1 MRIAERKLLELRR
14 KLAGITA
21 EFDWWLA
28 DAGEKRPLRKHQSQ
42 ITRLTDQLSGL
53 AGRVQDEIGQA
64 LQDGGDILGASRDLQ
79 LRILEVHRL
88 WDFFR
93 SKLSLRYVAWF
104 GPYLAVAD
112 EFAWACYRQALDH
125 DSRADVPAAGI
136 KAAPLVFLSGEFSPF
151 THPRQSP
158 FDVEGVEGALDSV
171 DFLQVLYA
179 LPVPVIGL
187 PWYQVAHLPDVV
199 AIAHE
204 VGHDV
209 ERDLELTAVMQGHL
223 RAATATTPGPLR
235 NRWFGWLPE
244 IFADLYGILS
254 AGPAF
259 ASALTDLL
267 AADPALVAAES
278 ADSRPAKHP
287 PAALRIE
294 LAAQAL
300 EQTGFPREAAGQRDA
315 WAEAYGPGDTEGDPV
330 EPFLADAE
338 VVVRE
343 LLDGRYPQFRCQRL
357 RDVAAFSAGQQDD
370 ANAAAEAVLGG
381 LEPPGDDIR
390 CLVAAARLAF
400 DRDPARYHLAE
411 EGAKTAQE
419 LIVERAVDNMSDS
432 VRAGEEDTPAPAPD
446 EDRAA
451 GAGLFDLITALT
463 ARHAGAR
470 RNAGTA

>member
-1 MRIAERKLLELRR
+1 MRIAERKLLELQR

-28 DAGEKRPLRKHQSQ
+28 DAGEKKPLRKHQSQ
-42 ITRLTDQLSGL
+42 ITRLTDQLGGL
-53 AGRVQDEIGQA
+53 AARLQDEIGQA
-64 LQDGGDILGASRDLQ
+64 RQDGGDILAASYDLQ

-93 SKLSLRYVAWF
+93 SKLGLRYVAWF

-112 EFAWACYRQALDH
+112 EFAWACYRLALDH
-125 DSRADVPAAGI
+125 DSRAGVPAAGL

-151 THPRQSP
+151 THLRQSP
-158 FDVEGVEGALDSV
+158 FDVEDVEGALDSAG
-171 DFLQVLYA
+171 FLQVLYA

-209 ERDLELTAVMQGHL
+209 ERDFGLTAVMHGHL
-223 RAATATTPGPLR
+223 QAATPATMPGPRR
-235 NRWFGWLPE
+235 NRWSGWLPE

-267 AADPALVAAES
+267 AADPVLVAAES
-278 ADSRPAKHP
+278 ADPGPAEHP

-300 EQTGFPREAAGQRDA
+300 EQTGFPREAADQRAA
-315 WAEAYGPGDTEGDPV
+315 WTEAYRPGGTEDAPAG
-330 EPFLADAE
+330 PFLADAE
-338 VVVRE
+338 AVVRE
-343 LLDGRYPQFRCQRL
+343 LIDGRYPQFGCRSL
-357 RDVAAFSAGQQDD
+357 AEVAAFSAGQQ
-370 ANAAAEAVLGG
+370 AGCRRGRRSGPEWPGALGRRH
-381 LEPPGDDIR
+381 PVPGR
-390 CLVAAARLAF
+390 RRPAGVRP
-400 DRDPARYHLAE
+400 RSGPVPAR
-411 EGAKTAQE
+411 
-419 LIVERAVDNMSDS
+419 RA
-432 VRAGEEDTPAPAPD
+432 RGPRP
-446 EDRAA
+446 
-451 GAGLFDLITALT
+451 
-463 ARHAGAR
+463 R
-470 RNAGTA
+470 RS

>member
-1 MRIAERKLLELRR
+1 MRVAERKLAELQW

-21 EFDWWLA
+21 EFDWWRA
-28 DAGEKRPLRKHQSQ
+28 DTEGNKPLRKHQSQ
-42 ITRLTDQLSGL
+42 IIRLTDQLGGL
-53 AGRVQDEIGQA
+53 AGRVEDEIAGA
-64 LQDGGDILGASRDLQ
+64 RRDGGDILVTSRDLQ

-93 SKLSLRYVAWF
+93 TKLNLRYVAWF

-112 EFAWACYRQALDH
+112 EFAWACYRLALDH
-125 DSRADVPAAGI
+125 DRRADVSAAAL
-136 KAAPLVFLSGEFSPF
+136 KTAPLVFLSGEFSPF
-151 THPRQSP
+151 THVRQSP
-158 FDVEGVEGALDSV
+158 FEVEDVEGALDSM

-209 ERDLELTAVMQGHL
+209 ARDFGLASSTEMHL
-223 RAATATTPGPLR
+223 RAATATLPGPRR

-244 IFADLYGILS
+244 VFADLYGILG

-267 AADPALVAAES
+267 AADPALVAAEA
-278 ADSRPAKHP
+278 ADASPARHP

-300 EQTGFPREAAGQRDA
+300 DQTGFPREATAQRDA
-315 WAEAYGPGDTEGDPV
+315 WAEVYDSAGPV
-330 EPFLADAE
+330 EPFLEDAKA
-338 VVVRE
+338 VIRE
-343 LLDGRYPQFRCQRL
+343 LLDGQYPQFGERRL
-357 RDVAAFSAGQQDD
+357 RSVVTFSAGQQED
-370 ANAAAEAVLGG
+370 ADAAAEAVLDGQ
-381 LEPPGDDIR
+381 EPACDDIR
-390 CLVAAARLAF
+390 CLVAAARVAF
-400 DRDPARYHLAE
+400 DRDPGRYHSAA

-419 LIVERAVDNMSDS
+419 LIVERAMSALDDRPRADS
-432 VRAGEEDTPAPAPD
+432 GEPEPAPG

-451 GAGLFDLITALT
+451 GANLFNLITSL
-463 ARHAGAR
+463 ARER
-470 RNAGTA
+470 KEE

>member
-1 MRIAERKLLELRR
+1 MRVAERKLAELQG
-14 KLAGITA
+14 KLAGIAA
-21 EFDWWLA
+21 EFDWWRA
-28 DAGEKRPLRKHQSQ
+28 DAGENRPLRKHQSQ
-42 ITRLTDQLSGL
+42 ITRLTDQLGGL

-64 LQDGGDILGASRDLQ
+64 RRDGGDILAASRDLQ

-93 SKLSLRYVAWF
+93 SKLNLRYVAWF

-112 EFAWACYRQALDH
+112 EFAWACYRPALDH
-125 DSRADVPAAGI
+125 DRRADVPAAAV

-151 THPRQSP
+151 THVRQSP
-158 FDVEGVEGALDSV
+158 FEVEDVEGALDSV

-209 ERDLELTAVMQGHL
+209 ARDFGLASVTETHL
-223 RAATATTPGPLR
+223 RAATATLPGPRR

-244 IFADLYGILS
+244 VFADLYGVLG

-278 ADSRPAKHP
+278 ADPSPARHP

-294 LAAQAL
+294 LAARAL
-300 EQTGFPREAAGQRDA
+300 EQTGFPREAAAQRDA
-315 WAEAYGPGDTEGDPV
+315 WAEAYGPAGPA
-330 EPFLADAE
+330 EPFLADADA
-338 VVVRE
+338 VVE
-343 LLDGRYPQFRCQRL
+343 ALLDGRYSQFGEQSLRC
-357 RDVAAFSAGQQDD
+357 VIAFSVGQQED
-370 ANAAAEAVLGG
+370 AVAAAEAVLDGQ
-381 LEPPGDDIR
+381 EPASDDIR
-390 CLVAAARLAF
+390 CLVAASRLAF
-400 DRDPARYHLAE
+400 DRDPDRYY
-411 EGAKTAQE
+411 GAAAQGAMTAQE
-419 LIVERAVDNMSDS
+419 LILERAVASLDDRP
-432 VRAGEEDTPAPAPD
+432 RAGDGEPESASN

-451 GAGLFDLITALT
+451 GAGLFDLITAL
-463 ARHAGAR
+463 ARQRWEG
-470 RNAGTA
+470 

>member
-1 MRIAERKLLELRR
+1 MGVAERKLAELQR

-21 EFDWWLA
+21 EFDWWRA
-28 DAGEKRPLRKHQSQ
+28 DAGENRLLRKHQSQ
-42 ITRLTDQLSGL
+42 IIRMTDQLGGL
-53 AGRVQDEIGQA
+53 AGRVEDEIKRA
-64 LQDGGDILGASRDLQ
+64 RRDGGDILVTSRDLQ

-93 SKLSLRYVAWF
+93 SKLNLRYVGWF

-112 EFAWACYRQALDH
+112 EFAWACYRPALDH
-125 DSRADVPAAGI
+125 DSRVDVPAAAV
-136 KAAPLVFLSGEFSPF
+136 KTAPLVFLNGEFSPF
-151 THPRQSP
+151 THLRQSP
-158 FDVEGVEGALDSV
+158 FEVEKVDGALDSV

-209 ERDLELTAVMQGHL
+209 ARDFGLASATEAHL
-223 RAATATTPGPLR
+223 RAATATLPGPRR

-244 IFADLYGILS
+244 IFADLYGILG

-267 AADPALVAAES
+267 AADPALIAAELAEAS
-278 ADSRPAKHP
+278 PGKHP

-300 EQTGFPREAAGQRDA
+300 KETGFPGEAAAQRDA
-315 WAEAYGPGDTEGDPV
+315 WREAYGPADPD
-330 EPFLADAE
+330 EPFLTDAE
-338 VVVRE
+338 GVILA
-343 LLDGRYPQFRCQRL
+343 LLDGRYPQFGEQTLRC
-357 RDVAAFSAGQQDD
+357 VMTFSAGQQAD
-370 ANAAAEAVLGG
+370 ADADAEKVLDGQ
-381 LEPPGDDIR
+381 EPASDDIR

-400 DRDPARYHLAE
+400 DRDPGRYHGAAA
-411 EGAKTAQE
+411 EGAKTTQE
-419 LIVERAVDNMSDS
+419 LILDRAVAAMNDRP
-432 VRAGEEDTPAPAPD
+432 RADGDEPERAPD
-446 EDRAA
+446 EDREA
-451 GAGLFDLITALT
+451 GADLFNLITSL
-463 ARHAGAR
+463 ARKQQEG
-470 RNAGTA
+470 